1 MPLPAYITFPE
12 PAATTCWPILPAM
25 STPLFLPSSK
35 VATTLPSDGQIQLS
49 FSSSAPADGALA
61 AGGAGGTGV
70 GAAATSGLVSGLP
83 LPPSGRC
90 MSASAASEYGRLSPF
105 GPLFFGTGAAGCG
118 RFSTTGGATD
128 DTCTPLPAALASGG
142 STRSTWSTLMSLG
155 LARLFQVTR
164 SR

>member
-49 FSSSAPADGALA
+49 FSSSALA
-61 AGGAGGTGV
+61 AGAGGGATTTGT
-70 GAAATSGLVSGLP
+70 GAAGASGLVSGLP
-83 LPPSGRC
+83 PPPSGRC
-90 MSASAASEYGRLSPF
+90 ISASVASEYGRLSPF
-105 GPLFFGTGAAGCG
+105 GPVFFGTGAGGGG

-128 DTCTPLPAALASGG
+128 DTCTPLPPALASGG
-142 STRSTWSTLMSLG
+142 CTRSTWSTLMSFG
-155 LARLFQVTR
+155 LARLFHATR

>member
-49 FSSSAPADGALA
+49 FSSSAPALVA
-61 AGGAGGTGV
+61 AGTGGATSAGV
-70 GAAATSGLVSGLP
+70 GADGGATATSDLVSALP

-90 MSASAASEYGRLSPF
+90 NSASAASE
-105 GPLFFGTGAAGCG
+105 
-118 RFSTTGGATD
+118 
-128 DTCTPLPAALASGG
+128 
-142 STRSTWSTLMSLG
+142 
-155 LARLFQVTR
+155 
-164 SR
+164 